1 MMNKSNSIELI
12 DRASLAEETKFQL
25 DVISK
30 KAKKI
35 MQQKTKQI
43 CSYF

>member
-30 KAKKI
+30 IENFTKRLSRENHAAKN
-35 MQQKTKQI
+35 
-43 CSYF
+43 